1 MSTSQVAERFS
12 AKELFKLL
20 QEKRAKSPKVQSSK
34 EKSPRNQFIMDWY
47 NNSEVESAI
56 KLPEDMLDHN
66 LKDKDIS
73 EYHRT
78 KKLIT
83 NDLLR
88 KSDNGEE
95 KPLYKKVE
103 IFIDES
109 YQRTDDGAIIYGDDN
124 KPKVASRDLYLMKIG

>member
-1 MSTSQVAERFS
+1 MSISQVAERFS

-34 EKSPRNQFIMDWY
+34 EKSPRTQFIMDWY

-56 KLPEDMLDHN
+56 KLPKDMLDHN

-88 KSDNGEE
+88 KSDKGEE

-109 YQRTDDGAIIYGDDN
+109 YQRTDDDAIIYGDDN

>member
-20 QEKRAKSPKVQSSK
+20 QEKRAKSPNVRSSK

-88 KSDNGEE
+88 KSDKGEE